1 MTSSS
6 PPPPPDDA
14 PPQPHVPGEA
24 LANGQIFAGY
34 KIVQKLGSGGMG
46 EVYLA
51 QHPRLP
57 RLDAL
62 KLLPI
67 GWSSDDEYRTRFN
80 READL
85 ASTMWH
91 PNIVGVHDRGEDEGQ
106 LWISM
111 DYVDGL
117 DAARLQAER
126 YPSGMPAADVARI
139 VAAVA
144 NALDSA
150 HKRGLL
156 HRDVKPAN
164 IMLTHLDDDGDQR
177 ILLTDFGIAH
187 DSNESGEA
195 TSSTMTVGTV
205 AYCAP
210 EQLRG
215 EAVGGPADQ
224 YALAATA
231 YRLLCGT
238 PLFPNTDPEVV
249 IDHQLHSAPP
259 PLAAKRP
266 ELAAL
271 DPVLARALSKS
282 PEDRYPRC
290 SDFARALTDRVEA
303 MQARTSYSDPDVI
316 DTAPVGVFAPPP
328 PRQPMPQYPPPQ
340 PYHPIPEPDSIANR
354 VSAALTVDPRAMQ
367 IKRKRSPVAPILL
380 GVGAVLI
387 VVLATWLFW
396 PSGGSDS
403 STPVATSTT
412 SAPADPEAQ
421 QRLMKLLPAGYRA
434 DSCQPVDTPKDAQAK
449 VSCKA
454 NSDVGGPPSA
464 TYTLARDAASL
475 QGEFNGV
482 VAKAGT
488 VTCPGNIQSPGPWR
502 RNATPQQIS
511 GTLFCG
517 MRGNVPTVAWTD
529 DAKLLLASV
538 DGAADAPTL
547 VDLYT
552 WWSSHS

>member
-1 MTSSS
+1 MSS
-6 PPPPPDDA
+6 PPPTDDA
-14 PPQPHVPGEA
+14 PPPPHQPGEA

-34 KIVQKLGSGGMG
+34 KIVELLGSGGMG

-62 KLLPI
+62 KLLPL
-67 GWSSDDEYRTRFN
+67 GWSADDEYRVRFN

-91 PNIVGVHDRGEDEGQ
+91 PNIVGVHDRGEDAGQ

-117 DAARLQAER
+117 DAARLAAER
-126 YPSGMPAADVARI
+126 YPAGMPAEDVARI
-139 VAAVA
+139 VTAVA

-187 DSNESGEA
+187 DVNDNGESTTSN
-195 TSSTMTVGTV
+195 MTVGTV

-215 EAVGGPADQ
+215 EVVGGPADQ

-231 YRLLCGT
+231 YRLLSGA
-238 PLFPNTDPEVV
+238 PLFSNTDPEVV
-249 IDHQLHSAPP
+249 IDHQLHTPP
-259 PLAAKRP
+259 PALGQTHP

-271 DPVLARALSKS
+271 DPVLAKALAKL
-282 PEDRYPRC
+282 PEHRFARC
-290 SDFARALTDRVEA
+290 SDFARALTEQVEA
-303 MQARTSYSDPDVI
+303 MKSKPPPEDPDVV
-316 DTAPVGVFAPPP
+316 DTAPVGIVPPYAYRPPP
-328 PRQPMPQYPPPQ
+328 AQ
-340 PYHPIPEPDSIANR
+340 ESIASR
-354 VSAALTVDPRAMQ
+354 VTASFAVDPRAMQ
-367 IKRKRSPVAPILL
+367 VKPKRSPVAPILL

-387 VVLATWLFW
+387 VSLATWLFW

-403 STPVATSTT
+403 SSEATTSTS
-412 SAPADPEAQ
+412 SAPPNSEAQ
-421 QRLMKLLPAGYRA
+421 TRLLGLVPPGYAA
-434 DSCQPVDTPKDAQAK
+434 DSCKPVETPKDARAK
-449 VSCKA
+449 VSCTA
-454 NSDVGGPPSA
+454 NSDAGGPPSA
-464 TYTLARDAASL
+464 TYTLARDNAAL
-475 QGEFNGV
+475 QGAFGEIVSNS
-482 VAKAGT
+482 T
-488 VTCPGNIQSPGPWR
+488 MVTCPGNIQSPGPWR
-502 RNATPQQIS
+502 RNATPQQVS

-517 MRGNVPTVAWTD
+517 FRGSTPTVAWTD
-529 DAKLLLASV
+529 DANLVLGSV
-538 DGAADAPTL
+538 DGARDTPNL
-547 VDLYT
+547 GELYV